1 MKNQH
6 ANPGVRQVRP
16 RNESG
21 RELTLTFH
29 EKRRGKPPRH
39 LADLDRGE
47 RRELLEQMGHPGFRA
62 DQISAHYFT
71 HRTIDPDRMT
81 DLPEN
86 GREELVAAVLPPLME
101 RVSSQVAD
109 GGKTLKVLWKLH
121 DGVVVESVLMAYPD
135 RATLCLSSQAGCGM
149 ACPFCATG
157 QAGLSRNLSAAEIV
171 EQLRRNMEI
180 AESGELGAPRRVTN
194 VVFMGMGEPMA
205 NYPAVREALR
215 RMIEPAPEGFGMSA
229 RNVTVSTVGLVP
241 AIKKLALEGMP
252 VTLAVS
258 LHAPDD
264 GLRDDLIP
272 INSRYKVGEL
282 LDAARLY
289 FVKTGRRVSIEYAL
303 IKDMNDHQWRAQLL
317 AAELNR
323 RGRGWAHVNPIPL
336 NPTPGSIWTASTAA
350 ATRTFVDTLRAEGI
364 STTVRDTRGS
374 DIDGACGQ
382 LAAEV
387 VDRDNVARRA
397 KKAQEAVEVRIME
410 HRAEP
415 KDLAQQLAAGR
426 RGTDG

>member
-1 MKNQH
+1 MEHRK
-6 ANPGVRQVRP
+6 QVRP

-21 RELTLTFH
+21 RELNLTFKQ
-29 EKRRGKPPRH
+29 KRRGKPPRH
-39 LADLDRGE
+39 LADLSRDDR
-47 RRELLEQMGHPGFRA
+47 RALLEEMGHPAFRA
-62 DQISAHYFT
+62 DQLSNHYFA
-71 HRTIDPDRMT
+71 HGTIDPAQMT
-81 DLPEN
+81 DLPEE
-86 GREELVAAVLPPLME
+86 GREELVASLLPPLME
-101 RVSSQVAD
+101 KVSEQSAD
-109 GGKTLKVLWKLH
+109 GGRTLKVLWKLF

-157 QAGLSRNLSAAEIV
+157 QAGLTRNLSAAEIV
-171 EQLRRNMEI
+171 EQLRLNREI
-180 AESGELGAPRRVTN
+180 AQSGALGEPTRITN

-205 NYPAVREALR
+205 NYPAVRESLH
-215 RMIEPAPEGFGMSA
+215 RMIDPAPEGFGMSA
-229 RNVTVSTVGLVP
+229 RHVTVSTVGLVP
-241 AIKKLALEGMP
+241 AITKLALEGLP

-303 IKDMNDHQWRAQLL
+303 IKDMNDHKWRAELL
-317 AAELNR
+317 AAEINR
-323 RGRGWAHVNPIPL
+323 RGNGWAHVNPIPL
-336 NPTPGSIWTASTAA
+336 NPTPGSIWTASTDA
-350 ATRTFVDTLRAEGI
+350 ATRTFVDTLIAEGI

-397 KKAQEAVEVRIME
+397 KKAQEAVEARLSE
-410 HRAEP
+410 HREEP
-415 KDLAQQLAAGR
+415 KDFADQLAAMGS
-426 RGTDG
+426 